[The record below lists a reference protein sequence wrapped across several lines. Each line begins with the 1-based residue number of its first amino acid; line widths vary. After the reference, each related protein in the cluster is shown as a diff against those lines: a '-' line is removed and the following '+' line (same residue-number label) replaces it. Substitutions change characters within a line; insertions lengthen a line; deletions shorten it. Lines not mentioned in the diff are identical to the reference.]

1 MNWTGGLAPL
11 ATTLSAMRAVDVYLT
26 RKATTT
32 WPGAV
37 VYKEED
43 LSFTLERPAQE
54 RLTLGA
60 NFGLARQALVHL
72 RKAAEL
78 ERDP

>member
-1 MNWTGGLAPL
+1 MDWTGGLAPPI
-11 ATTLSAMRAVDVYLT
+11 TTLSTMRAVDVYLT

-37 VYKEED
+37 VYKEDD

-54 RLTLGA
+54 RILLGA

-72 RKAAEL
+72 RRAADLGRE
-78 ERDP
+78 P